1 MKNFLLGVLITL
13 AGSSLAMTW
22 NDDGSV
28 LLTKGEVDQF
38 RIEQYQLNYN
48 FDLAVE
54 QVGELQRQLEQLRK
68 AKCL

>member
-28 LLTKGEVDQF
+28 LLDKAEIDQL
-38 RIEQYQLNYN
+38 RVEHYQLNYN
-48 FDLAVE
+48 FNLAVE
-54 QVGELQRQLEQLRK
+54 QVGELTRQLEQLRK
-68 AKCL
+68 AKCV